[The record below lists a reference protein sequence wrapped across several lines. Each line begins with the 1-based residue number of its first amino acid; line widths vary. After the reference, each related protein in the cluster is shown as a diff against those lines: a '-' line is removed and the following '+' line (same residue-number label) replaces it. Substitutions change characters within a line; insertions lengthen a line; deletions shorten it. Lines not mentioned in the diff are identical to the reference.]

1 MGHTMSD
8 SRIVVKY
15 HNRRMLLT
23 VDLNVLLDTLFD
35 AYGDGVIVEFAGMDE
50 REKAESSD
58 AVEGLR
64 AVRDRFRIYE
74 AGPPPFGARRREDLE
89 QAAVA
94 GGRK

>member
-1 MGHTMSD
+1 MSG

-23 VDLNVLLDTLFD
+23 VDLNALLDTLFD
-35 AYGDGVIVEFAGMDE
+35 AYGDGVIVEFAEMNE
-50 REKAESSD
+50 REKAESID

-64 AVRDRFRIYE
+64 AVRDRFRIYDV
-74 AGPPPFGARRREDLE
+74 GSPSGARRREDLE

>member
-1 MGHTMSD
+1 MSG

-23 VDLNVLLDTLFD
+23 VDLNALFDTLFD
-35 AYGDGVIVEFAGMDE
+35 AYDDGVIVEFAEMDE
-50 REKAESSD
+50 REKAESTE

-64 AVRDRFRIYE
+64 AVRERFHILE
-74 AGPPPFGARRREDLE
+74 TGLPTGVRRRKDLE

-94 GGRK
+94 VGRK